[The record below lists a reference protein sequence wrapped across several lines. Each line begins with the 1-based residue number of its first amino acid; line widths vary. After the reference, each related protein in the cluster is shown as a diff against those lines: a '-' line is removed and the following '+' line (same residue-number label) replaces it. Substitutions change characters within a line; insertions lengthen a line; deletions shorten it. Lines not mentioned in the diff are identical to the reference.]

1 MVELKKMS
9 DHEFEAWRNRSVASY
24 AAEKVKAGNF
34 KEETAIEES
43 ESEFQKLLPQGK
55 DTPDHHLFT
64 VMDEG
69 ENVGM
74 LWFHAN
80 NEMKENYIF
89 DIEMLESKRGMGYGK
104 QTLQALEE
112 LSRDMGMEKISLHVF
127 GHNKTAIGLY
137 TGTGFETTNI
147 IMSKQL

>member
-1 MVELKKMS
+1 MVVLKRMS
-9 DHEFEAWRNRSVASY
+9 DKEFTAWWKNSVASY
-24 AAEKVKAGNF
+24 AREKVKAGNF
-34 KEETAIEES
+34 KEETAIEQS

-55 DTPDHHLFT
+55 DTPDHYLFT
-64 VMDEG
+64 VIDEG
-69 ENVGM
+69 EHVGM

-80 NEMKENYIF
+80 HEIKENYIF
-89 DIEMLESKRGMGYGK
+89 DIEMLESKRAMGYGK

-112 LSRDMGMEKISLHVF
+112 LSREMGMDKISLHVF

-137 TGTGFETTNI
+137 TVTGFETTNI